1 MAGNK
6 KSLNDFLNYALSKNN
21 TYRTSKTKSSASDY
35 VKWANEQMDKP
46 RYSKKMAG
54 TLRDNAAYS
63 KRIQARKEQDE
74 WERYAEEQR
83 RKDDELRAQR
93 EQEHNAMQEELRR
106 QQEEQQEYFRQQQ
119 AKNDQY
125 VKDQQAIHDQ
135 YQQRAAQQKAADE
148 AYDSMWSKDYMEQ
161 QRKQHDQ
168 YVKDQQAIHD
178 SYAQQ
183 AAARKAADD
192 AYDAMWSKDYM
203 EQQRKQHDQQ
213 VQDQKTLHDYYA
225 RQAAAK
231 KAADD
236 AYDAMWSKDDMD
248 EQRRLDDERTEQRRM
263 ENEAARKQME
273 WKQYLAQLGNAGK
286 DEKALMRAE
295 NAYLSA
301 ADSERKL
308 AGEGTDEELPRGTA
322 FGPNDLQTA
331 YGLGQKQIDADRQK
345 RAEAQGLLGYE
356 GIKKNSTDESGKFT
370 YTVADQK
377 RIQAERDKARAAGYY
392 DGSIDPSMLSDE
404 ALALFPEAMQ
414 AEADKKQKSA
424 EQMAEDF
431 EARTATKAWEAAYD
445 FIDKIELRTKG
456 ASRAERVGR
465 RKDNIENA
473 DNYFRYSFDQDVF
486 MLQDDPQVMREA
498 LYNDLMYGRTSYAEI
513 TANMTPEEKTQLDGM
528 LDNVLEEA
536 FKNYGTWDPQREGQ
550 YEGLIKESWAYGGKI
565 AEAQQEQENRQKIK
579 SFSELAAT
587 APTNGDY
594 DPSIR
599 PEPKLTYNSSADTY
613 IYEPQGTELEKAYFS
628 MNEYTDDD
636 EQGYGHVVNKYVF
649 ASDEQKALFN
659 TLYKWD
665 KQQGTNYAGA
675 YLEGLDNYLQAMLS
689 EYQDTVIR
697 MQAEDPV
704 LGTANRILSYPENV
718 IGGFA
723 GLAGTG
729 AALLGVESAKDKNS
743 SWYLTSK
750 MVRTTRE
757 QQNENLD
764 KWAVDT
770 FGDWAKGKVKFLANV
785 VDSIGDNL
793 FAMGTANMMTGN
805 VASKAGMRLVQL
817 IMSGEATSNTML
829 EKLDAHMDPTEAA
842 LYSIGDGV
850 IEWIT
855 ERWSLEALLK
865 PDVKA
870 MLGNKKQIAA
880 FLAKTAAAEGSEEIA
895 SDLLNMCLDKVMSNI
910 YGHEDELK
918 KRYDELVVG
927 GMTDTEATKAVLN
940 EKFNE
945 IALSGLAGAISGGVM
960 GGSRVV
966 SNTITQNRMGRNINQ
981 VNSYTDQNGTNQLIE
996 KAKAL
1001 GGESQSARMA
1011 AELEEKIKNGEK
1023 ISDKKLGQLAQNI
1036 QMESQ
1041 EQAASKEKEILQ
1053 DTVEKELRD
1062 KGFKAQ
1068 EAKDMAELIVR
1079 QQTEGVDSLNRKERM
1094 MLQESPT
1101 ANQVIKDLN
1110 GETELSE
1117 RVSKEIGEQT
1127 KVYDDAA
1134 QAATN
1139 LMRGRTAEGIDVRT
1153 VGKQLATQD
1162 EIDRAEGK
1170 RTKSPREVIVD
1181 REFGELEGME
1191 RGRMEDGKFVPAE
1204 DGAEPNRDDV
1214 WKYAVKV
1221 NGKTKYVDATDIKG
1235 TNFSTAAVIRDQA
1248 MDPYVY
1254 SGRYTNLLIDQI
1266 EKGNIQNVGRYLSDA
1281 YRIRWA
1287 AYTLKEMPQT
1297 GIAEEAARE
1306 IYRLSQ
1312 MDKIDERKVQKEQ
1325 ANFKGAGNGTA
1336 TFKNTE
1342 YGTQEFEDAI
1352 RDLDQETQDRIRFV
1366 ADWAKTYGIDI
1377 QFADLNDTKNPWMHG
1392 SESSKG
1398 IVLNLESYDNKA
1410 NQAKG
1415 IKHNIVATL
1424 GHEAT
1429 HWLQR
1434 NNAAA
1439 YYELEEFVLN
1449 KMHAEGYDVA
1459 QRAQEIMESR
1469 RRYGQN
1475 ISMSQAID
1483 EIVANACDQVLGNPE
1498 TVNELKKQHGKLYT
1512 KLKEYVNRLIDRIKS
1527 VTADLGESASI
1538 DAQRIMYKYGNELAK
1553 LWNGAMDEVLTG
1565 KIRQLD
1571 EAQAKEAAPAAASVA
1586 ENFSM
1591 AEPVE
1596 QTRDLIA
1603 VHNLTERNLMD
1614 TMAEGGFTA
1623 PSIAVIRARQG
1634 HTKYGEISVLF
1645 WKDTIDPNRSVKNKV
1660 YGTDAWTPT
1669 RSNAQ
1674 IEYELNYDVMHKA
1687 ERYVHDELMKDV
1699 DDYYRREATRWINQ
1713 RAYDNETTKTIDDW
1727 TEDAYRNYGMLA
1739 AYLTAKGVNIE
1750 QKYMEVADHPELNSD
1765 QLYMYEDFLK
1775 LLDERG
1781 RLDEFMK
1788 DFASMTGNEVLEKW
1802 APVFGE
1808 SGDIENQ
1815 LFNAYNRNKE
1825 GLTKRVL
1832 LAKLKK
1838 SFDYQNEGREI
1849 KTHQEIDRQAML
1861 DAMMEMT
1868 DKADFA
1874 AWMENLLGGAHGKK
1888 GVYNGVDPYTEMGN
1902 RRGFSATHWPAT
1914 AEYIV
1919 KAMYRNHEAKGG
1931 EAGGATGLMAKA
1943 SKEYRNITEI
1953 RKDKGRLQNLD
1964 EEEYKAKVQ
1973 NLDNELDD
1981 FVDELA
1987 ETSDFG
1993 SYSIKA
1999 ILIDAA
2005 GEYARTGRPET
2016 FRRAMA
2022 KEGIKLT
2029 DKQLEYA
2036 VGLLEEAREI
2046 PTGYFEA
2053 KPERVVGFDEVAKVV
2068 LPQNTDKKLIEAL
2081 EKNGVTYEF
2090 YDGTDEDRMAK
2101 MNDDSIMFS
2110 MAEAENEYDKYAK
2123 DTIEY
2128 LKKNGKRKPGR
2139 PGFVSRLI
2147 KETAERNGYKDK
2159 AYHGTM
2165 LFGFTEFDKKAGQ
2178 DVIFVAYDEP
2188 LARTYT
2194 RPNGGNTREIL
2205 TRKDV
2210 PQNHYVMND
2219 QDLMDYYK
2227 AIYDNK
2233 FEKILSIERKDDN
2246 GTQSPQDEFDYV
2258 YQDKIFN
2265 KTSTSIIRRFEMW
2278 QQIENVTNANGEYN
2292 GIYELYTK
2300 PGKQLVVDAHGKN
2313 WNEIP
2318 FDTRNA
2324 ELTIDENDQY
2334 YYEPEDLERFEELG
2348 LDTPSVNTR
2357 ELAQWAKD
2365 HGYDSVRINNVWDD
2379 GGRNRD
2385 VAWEDRNGDIGIFFN
2400 PADVKSADDIV
2411 LDDNGKVVPLSER
2424 FNDKKTD
2431 IRWSMAEEV
2440 DDRAMFAMTDENAA
2454 DIGVW
2459 MMSLTPS
2466 SVHTEGERALIQE
2479 YRGLKTA
2486 IDLTRKKLIDYRDQ
2500 LKRLQKKGGML
2511 TADERKTMTE
2521 LEARIQTNE
2530 EKMTRL
2536 EQELYDVTRG
2546 EGYAAMMY
2554 RNSQIYKDHIEGK
2567 SQIQVEAAVDQL
2579 MNDVEDAN
2587 KEIGARQKVLNR
2599 MSEESAVKTVRREL
2613 RNRGLKQNA
2622 AALKDSYFTTM
2633 SNAELEARL
2642 AEIVVK
2648 AANGEDAESIK
2659 TAIDSLAAD
2668 IVNSPV
2674 SRTAEDA
2681 QDALRPLKGRT
2692 VTFGPSEQAEL
2703 KAIGYTL
2710 AEIRSMTKG
2719 SGITFKFGENSTLQ
2733 GDLEEIAKEAPAIR
2747 DELMDKSTSVEQAA
2761 VVLVDWVAGKMK
2773 DMKGNPKDFNFD
2785 TNEVRFVVLACMQQM
2800 LDADQGGMTRV
2811 ALKKKIDTAAG
2822 EIGKMAAA
2830 ANSLMETVQKIRQNA
2845 IKASNAAGGLR
2856 GDMAAAVDYYNLI
2869 ARQAAEVER
2878 ARVKRDVIEKLR
2890 SENTKKLIEQ
2900 QQKYQEMMKK
2910 DRRAREL
2917 QKDNE
2922 SLRKVITTD
2931 AKRLKDRLVAETD
2944 QKNIPEEAKPLARML
2959 VSMLVNH
2966 DMAGWRRVLN
2976 ADKKM
2981 LADVQTRLAKMDEM
2995 NGTFDMDADLD
3006 WLVIKTPNPEDY
3018 DYSIRDSVLVD
3029 LMNIEQGL
3037 VEYRTAEGR
3046 GNVSLQDRKN
3056 ALDKIQKA
3064 VSEIYDVIKARETA
3078 FIQGQKW
3085 QVIELAEQMEKD
3097 MENSR
3102 FKGERTG
3109 KIGKAVDSFWRA
3121 VGYGNLTPEYFIKNL
3136 KNRTMS
3142 MLHRGMHE
3150 AEQQSGLQALAAKKR
3165 LEQIAKDTGYA
3176 TWDGQQKHQVKLEN
3190 GKVIEMSTE
3199 QIMSLYATWNREKNQ
3214 LRPEETAHLLHG
3226 GFVLAKGDTTKG
3238 VYGRDQTKQRPT
3250 RMSENDLNSLGGY
3263 LTDQQK
3269 AWVDKIVEYMS
3280 TDMAKIGNEA
3290 SMKAYGIKKF
3300 TEKYY
3305 FPIKSWG
3312 GVLNKSSSSGVNNQN
3327 ENRAMRQSFSRR
3339 VMNNARNAIEIGDF
3353 TATAMKHI
3361 TGMITFNTV
3370 GPAVENLNKVLNQ
3383 QLNYNDSENM
3393 DPDENYKRN
3402 MRAAFVEN
3410 YGQAAY
3416 DYLTQFMKDVNGGVG
3431 RRIETSMREKLL
3443 SMFKKNA
3450 VAGSLSVAAQQPLSY
3465 IRAAMLINPKYL
3477 AAAISPQYWK
3487 GSYQEM
3493 LEHSGLAVIKD
3504 MGKFDM
3510 NFGQSMTDY
3519 ITPDGMKSKMEKV
3532 NDASEKM
3539 TSLPGKMDAM
3549 TWTRMWS
3556 AVKLEQA
3563 ALHPEM
3569 DVKSEEFLD
3578 MVADRFNELMRRT
3591 QVYDSV
3597 MVKSQNMRSDSYL
3610 KKVTTSFMAEP
3621 TLSLNVLADAW
3632 MNLKEKG
3639 GKANAAKALA
3649 TFILSAAAQAGAK
3662 AFFGAGRSPDKKK
3675 TEEENFLNK
3684 FLQNLLSEANPL
3696 GLIPGYSQLVE
3707 VLING
3712 ELNDD
3717 AMGMIGKAT
3726 DAVQKIFELA
3736 TGVIGK
3742 KGLYRDL
3749 EDSIG
3754 QVVQLATDVPLKN
3767 VMRDFRAMVN
3777 WFSGGQ
3783 SAWTGDQFAQRE
3795 TSAAVLKMQSIETL
3809 MTKELGGIWNKAQEM
3824 LGMAGYKTD
3833 NTSYVRRIY
3842 DAQKKGNEA
3851 EAAEIREYMEK
3862 VKLSGKD
3869 PGKWIDS
3876 QLNAMLKED
3885 DSLSTEEKMESL
3897 GENGYGSMGKYINDQ
3912 YRAGE
3917 IDRKT
3922 AEEYY
3927 RKENPTAT
3935 DKDVA
3940 KFLDKTDWEKDGKPL
3955 AEGQKN
3961 YTNYTP
3967 LYVAMQDN
3975 KVEDIRDAVE
3985 HMKEIG
3991 YTEKDIKKEV
4001 SSSDGVIRNQYMAAD
4016 TDGRRRIR
4024 DAMEKA
4030 YKALGFTAE
4039 DADKTIR
4046 NWTKEKK

>member
-1 MAGNK
+1 MGFISDVLKITKRGATGTTK
-6 KSLNDFLNYALSKNN
+6 KDTFVNDSSYRNAVTKKKQNRDQFVDSKG
-21 TYRTSKTKSSASDY
+21 RT
-35 VKWANEQMDKP
+35 
-46 RYSKKMAG
+46 
-54 TLRDNAAYS
+54 
-63 KRIQARKEQDE
+63 KEQAE
-74 WERYAEEQR
+74 WEKYAEEQR

-93 EQEHNAMQEELRR
+93 EQEHNAMLEDLRR

-161 QRKQHDQ
+161 QRKQHEQ

-236 AYDAMWSKDDMD
+236 AYDAMWSKDYMD
-248 EQRRLDDERTEQRRM
+248 EQRRMDDERTEQRRM

-424 EQMAEDF
+424 EQMAADF
-431 EARTATKAWEAAYD
+431 EARTATKAWEEAYD

-594 DPSIR
+594 DPELR

-649 ASDEQKALFN
+649 ASDEQKLLFN
-659 TLYKWD
+659 RLYKWD
-665 KQQGTNYAGA
+665 KQNGTNYAGA

-729 AALLGVESAKDKNS
+729 AALLGVDSAKDKNS

-770 FGDWAKGKVKFLANV
+770 FGDWAKGKAKFLANV

-793 FAMGTANMMTGN
+793 FAMGTANLMTGN
-805 VASKAGMRLVQL
+805 VASNAGMRLVQL

-829 EKLDAHMDPTEAA
+829 EKLDAGMDPTEAA

-855 ERWSLEALLK
+855 EKWSLEALLK

-870 MLGNKKQIAA
+870 MLGNKKQLAA

-895 SDLLNMCLDKVMSNI
+895 SDLLNIGLDKVLSNI

-927 GMTDTEATKAVLN
+927 GMTDTEATRAVLH

-945 IALSGLAGAISGGVM
+945 VAMSGLAGAISGGIM
-960 GGSRVV
+960 GGGRVV

-1011 AELEEKIKNGEK
+1011 AELEEKISKGQK
-1023 ISDKKLGQLAQNI
+1023 ISDKTLGKLAQNI

-1053 DTVEKELRD
+1053 EAAEKELRD

-1079 QQTEGVDSLNRKERM
+1079 QQTEGVDSLSRKERM

-1170 RTKSPREVIVD
+1170 QTKSPREVIVD
-1181 REFGELEGME
+1181 REFGELEGMA

-1287 AYTLKEMPQT
+1287 AYTNKDMPQT

-1398 IVLNLESYDNKA
+1398 IMLNLESYDNKA

-1449 KMHAEGYDVA
+1449 KMQAEGYDVA

-1469 RRYGQN
+1469 RKHGQN
-1475 ISMSQAID
+1475 ISMTQAID

-1553 LWNGAMDEVLTG
+1553 LWNGAMDEVLEG

-1571 EAQAKEAAPAAASVA
+1571 EAPAAASVA

-1591 AEPVE
+1591 AEMDDQYDAAVKSGNVAE
-1596 QTRDLIA
+1596 QQKLVYAAGAKNGYTIKAYHGTGRADRVGTVFRPERATSGPMAYFTDNREIASNYARDKK
-1603 VHNLTERNLMD
+1603 D
-1614 TMAEGGFTA
+1614 T
-1623 PSIAVIRARQG
+1623 SIAYDEDYDDY
-1634 HTKYGEISVLF
+1634 HTQFRV
-1645 WKDTIDPNRSVKNKV
+1645 TIK
-1660 YGTDAWTPT
+1660 G
-1669 RSNAQ
+1669 
-1674 IEYELNYDVMHKA
+1674 
-1687 ERYVHDELMKDV
+1687 KDV
-1699 DDYYRREATRWINQ
+1699 PVSKLWNTLSFSDRQKITEKAKHITLDDEAENIIYDPDAQYGIGNFNDYERKLHGWNSIETLIDGWLDGGTLFDREA
-1713 RAYDNETTKTIDDW
+1713 
-1727 TEDAYRNYGMLA
+1727 
-1739 AYLTAKGVNIE
+1739 
-1750 QKYMEVADHPELNSD
+1750 
-1765 QLYMYEDFLK
+1765 DFLQVLK
-1775 LLDERG
+1775 LAG
-1781 RLDEFMK
+1781 
-1788 DFASMTGNEVLEKW
+1788 
-1802 APVFGE
+1802 
-1808 SGDIENQ
+1808 IE
-1815 LFNAYNRNKE
+1815 
-1825 GLTKRVL
+1825 
-1832 LAKLKK
+1832 
-1838 SFDYQNEGREI
+1838 
-1849 KTHQEIDRQAML
+1849 
-1861 DAMMEMT
+1861 
-1868 DKADFA
+1868 
-1874 AWMENLLGGAHGKK
+1874 
-1888 GVYNGVDPYTEMGN
+1888 
-1902 RRGFSATHWPAT
+1902 
-1914 AEYIV
+1914 
-1919 KAMYRNHEAKGG
+1919 
-1931 EAGGATGLMAKA
+1931 
-1943 SKEYRNITEI
+1943 
-1953 RKDKGRLQNLD
+1953 
-1964 EEEYKAKVQ
+1964 
-1973 NLDNELDD
+1973 
-1981 FVDELA
+1981 
-1987 ETSDFG
+1987 
-1993 SYSIKA
+1993 
-1999 ILIDAA
+1999 
-2005 GEYARTGRPET
+2005 
-2016 FRRAMA
+2016 
-2022 KEGIKLT
+2022 
-2029 DKQLEYA
+2029 
-2036 VGLLEEAREI
+2036 
-2046 PTGYFEA
+2046 
-2053 KPERVVGFDEVAKVV
+2053 
-2068 LPQNTDKKLIEAL
+2068 
-2081 EKNGVTYEF
+2081 GVTYKDPNYREEKVYDTLLKIQHPF
-2090 YDGTDEDRMAK
+2090 DVAKEYTGKFLEDLKEWWNNQDQEQYQKESAGADFWDKNGITVDEWIDYGFEDVERGSSNNWTRIPDGVTAYLKEKGYDGIKDNGGKGGGMGHTVWIPFSGEQVKSADPVTYDDAGKVIPLSERFNEKD
-2101 MNDDSIMFS
+2101 NDIRWS
-2110 MAEAENEYDKYAK
+2110 MAEMEKEYDKYAN

-2147 KETAERNGYKDK
+2147 KETAEKNGYKDK

-2194 RPNGGNTREIL
+2194 RSNGGNTREIL
-2205 TRKDV
+2205 TRKGV
-2210 PQNHYVMND
+2210 PQNHYVMSD
-2219 QDLMDYYK
+2219 KDLMDYYVSLH
-2227 AIYDNK
+2227 DNK
-2233 FEKILSIERKDDN
+2233 FTNILSIERMDDN
-2246 GTQSPQDEFDYV
+2246 GTQSPVDKFEYV
-2258 YQDKIFN
+2258 YQDNIFN
-2265 KTSTSIIRRFEMW
+2265 EINTSVLRRFEMW
-2278 QQIENVTNANGEYN
+2278 QHIENATNANGELN

-2300 PGKQLVVDAHGKN
+2300 PGKQLVVDADGKN

-2324 ELTIDENDQY
+2324 ELTIDKNDQY

-2379 GGRNRD
+2379 GGRNSD

-2411 LDDNGKVVPLSER
+2411 LDDNGKVIPLSER

-2440 DDRAMFAMTDENAA
+2440 NDGTQFAMADENAA

-2479 YRGLKTA
+2479 YRGLKTT

-2511 TADERKTMTE
+2511 TTDERDTVAE

-2530 EKMTRL
+2530 EKMARL
-2536 EQELYDVTRG
+2536 EQELYEVTRG

-2579 MNDVEDAN
+2579 MSEVEDAN
-2587 KEIGARQKVLNR
+2587 KEIGVRQKVLNR

-2622 AALKDSYFTTM
+2622 AALKDGYFTTM

-2648 AANGEDAESIK
+2648 AVNGEEAESIK

-2674 SRTAEDA
+2674 SRMAEDA

-2747 DELMDKSTSVEQAA
+2747 DELMDKSTSAEQAA

-2785 TNEVRFVVLACMQQM
+2785 TKEVSFVVLACMQQM
-2800 LDADQGGMTRV
+2800 LNENQGGMTRA
-2811 ALKKKIDTAAG
+2811 ALRKRIDTAAG
-2822 EIGKMAAA
+2822 EIGKMADAV
-2830 ANSLMETVQKIRQNA
+2830 NSLMETVQKIRQNA

-2944 QKNIPEEAKPLARML
+2944 QKNIPEEAKPLARQL

-2981 LADVQTRLAKMDEM
+2981 LADVQMRLDKMEAA
-2995 NGTFDMDADLD
+2995 GSKFDIDTDLD
-3006 WLVIKTPNPEDY
+3006 WLVIQAPNAEDN
-3018 DYSIRDSVLVD
+3018 DTSIKEAVQNDLVK
-3029 LMNIEQGL
+3029 IEQGL
-3037 VEYRTAEGR
+3037 LEYRNAEGQ

-3056 ALDKIQKA
+3056 ALEKIQEA
-3064 VSEIYDVIKARETA
+3064 VSEIYDVIRARETA
-3078 FIQGQKW
+3078 FIQGCRPPGTPPCRCTPRW
-3085 QVIELAEQMEKD
+3085 D
-3097 MENSR
+3097 WHPSR
-3102 FKGERTG
+3102 GRTRPDRCPPPAG
-3109 KIGKAVDSFWRA
+3109 SACGPRLSGRGRACRARRWRRR
-3121 VGYGNLTPEYFIKNL
+3121 LSP
-3136 KNRTMS
+3136 
-3142 MLHRGMHE
+3142 
-3150 AEQQSGLQALAAKKR
+3150 AARPPAR
-3165 LEQIAKDTGYA
+3165 L
-3176 TWDGQQKHQVKLEN
+3176 
-3190 GKVIEMSTE
+3190 ST
-3199 QIMSLYATWNREKNQ
+3199 
-3214 LRPEETAHLLHG
+3214 
-3226 GFVLAKGDTTKG
+3226 
-3238 VYGRDQTKQRPT
+3238 
-3250 RMSENDLNSLGGY
+3250 
-3263 LTDQQK
+3263 
-3269 AWVDKIVEYMS
+3269 
-3280 TDMAKIGNEA
+3280 
-3290 SMKAYGIKKF
+3290 
-3300 TEKYY
+3300 
-3305 FPIKSWG
+3305 
-3312 GVLNKSSSSGVNNQN
+3312 
-3327 ENRAMRQSFSRR
+3327 
-3339 VMNNARNAIEIGDF
+3339 
-3353 TATAMKHI
+3353 
-3361 TGMITFNTV
+3361 
-3370 GPAVENLNKVLNQ
+3370 GPAACA
-3383 QLNYNDSENM
+3383 
-3393 DPDENYKRN
+3393 P
-3402 MRAAFVEN
+3402 
-3410 YGQAAY
+3410 
-3416 DYLTQFMKDVNGGVG
+3416 
-3431 RRIETSMREKLL
+3431 
-3443 SMFKKNA
+3443 
-3450 VAGSLSVAAQQPLSY
+3450 
-3465 IRAAMLINPKYL
+3465 
-3477 AAAISPQYWK
+3477 
-3487 GSYQEM
+3487 
-3493 LEHSGLAVIKD
+3493 
-3504 MGKFDM
+3504 
-3510 NFGQSMTDY
+3510 
-3519 ITPDGMKSKMEKV
+3519 
-3532 NDASEKM
+3532 
-3539 TSLPGKMDAM
+3539 
-3549 TWTRMWS
+3549 
-3556 AVKLEQA
+3556 
-3563 ALHPEM
+3563 
-3569 DVKSEEFLD
+3569 
-3578 MVADRFNELMRRT
+3578 
-3591 QVYDSV
+3591 
-3597 MVKSQNMRSDSYL
+3597 
-3610 KKVTTSFMAEP
+3610 
-3621 TLSLNVLADAW
+3621 
-3632 MNLKEKG
+3632 
-3639 GKANAAKALA
+3639 
-3649 TFILSAAAQAGAK
+3649 
-3662 AFFGAGRSPDKKK
+3662 
-3675 TEEENFLNK
+3675 
-3684 FLQNLLSEANPL
+3684 
-3696 GLIPGYSQLVE
+3696 
-3707 VLING
+3707 
-3712 ELNDD
+3712 
-3717 AMGMIGKAT
+3717 
-3726 DAVQKIFELA
+3726 
-3736 TGVIGK
+3736 
-3742 KGLYRDL
+3742 
-3749 EDSIG
+3749 
-3754 QVVQLATDVPLKN
+3754 
-3767 VMRDFRAMVN
+3767 
-3777 WFSGGQ
+3777 
-3783 SAWTGDQFAQRE
+3783 
-3795 TSAAVLKMQSIETL
+3795 
-3809 MTKELGGIWNKAQEM
+3809 
-3824 LGMAGYKTD
+3824 
-3833 NTSYVRRIY
+3833 
-3842 DAQKKGNEA
+3842 
-3851 EAAEIREYMEK
+3851 
-3862 VKLSGKD
+3862 
-3869 PGKWIDS
+3869 
-3876 QLNAMLKED
+3876 
-3885 DSLSTEEKMESL
+3885 
-3897 GENGYGSMGKYINDQ
+3897 
-3912 YRAGE
+3912 
-3917 IDRKT
+3917 
-3922 AEEYY
+3922 
-3927 RKENPTAT
+3927 
-3935 DKDVA
+3935 
-3940 KFLDKTDWEKDGKPL
+3940 
-3955 AEGQKN
+3955 
-3961 YTNYTP
+3961 
-3967 LYVAMQDN
+3967 
-3975 KVEDIRDAVE
+3975 
-3985 HMKEIG
+3985 
-3991 YTEKDIKKEV
+3991 
-4001 SSSDGVIRNQYMAAD
+4001 
-4016 TDGRRRIR
+4016 
-4024 DAMEKA
+4024 
-4030 YKALGFTAE
+4030 
-4039 DADKTIR
+4039 
-4046 NWTKEKK
+4046 